1 MALTSGAIV
10 SVIARSYARTV
21 TRTNKCRLARNSLR
35 ELAMQYLFNSRGQH
49 IANFVNGQL
58 HAPTGQNI
66 GHYLES
72 QSIFIDMQGR
82 YLGEIIS
89 ENRLMYR
96 RNSPHR
102 SVNYGSYGN
111 YGNVGNYGNPGNYG
125 SIGTPGGFEDVP
137 GEKLGT

>member
-1 MALTSGAIV
+1 MLVGRNWS
-10 SVIARSYARTV
+10 ARS
-21 TRTNKCRLARNSLR
+21 SLR
-35 ELAMQYLFNSRGQH
+35 ESAVQYLFNSRGQH
-49 IANFVNGQL
+49 IANFVSGQL

-72 QSIFIDMQGR
+72 QLIFIDMQGR
-82 YLGEIIS
+82 YLGEIVS

-96 RNSPHR
+96 RKSPHH

-125 SIGTPGGFEDVP
+125 SIGTLGGFEDVP
-137 GEKLGT
+137 SERLGP